1 MRGFLAGSLALIIL
15 EVLVQSGP
23 SNKLAESSNVIVQG
37 MKRFLSPGVAGVGNH
52 TKNVGAGVVTP
63 SSTVGPASPA
73 IRYV

>member
-23 SNKLAESSNVIVQG
+23 ANKLSQSSSVIVAG

-52 TKNVGAGVVTP
+52 AKNTGTGVASP
-63 SSTVGPASPA
+63 SSVAPALPGVRN
-73 IRYV
+73 I